1 MTFGCVC
8 RYEGEYLLPAT
19 HLPQPP
25 QGPAVWCV
33 QDSKEAAAAVASL
46 WRDPLERRSRYMPAA
61 KMECPIS
68 VWMTHGIIC
77 TAEDLHELSQV
88 PS

>member
-46 WRDPLERRSRYMPAA
+46 WRDPLERRSRYVPALPAA
-61 KMECPIS
+61 KLGCSVS
-68 VWMTHGIIC
+68 VWMAQAC
-77 TAEDLHELSQV
+77 TALHDLHC
-88 PS
+88 